1 MSELREAAKE
11 LVRLKDIKERMEAIG
26 IDRHGDSPLADE
38 YMKLASCYEANK
50 DAAWEALRQALTK
63 EVESGWIETTL
74 NGFDWDGT
82 PNGTIIV
89 SFEIPYQEVTTG
101 EAWSL
106 ARQSPPQQ
114 QGEGRAGLVSEQSSA
129 SNESEEV
136 R

>member
-1 MSELREAAKE
+1 MSELREAVKAFLTAYDERVPLNDDAKYVANQQL
-11 LVRLKDIKERMEAIG
+11 LVVTV
-26 IDRHGDSPLADE
+26 
-38 YMKLASCYEANK
+38 
-50 DAAWEALRQALTK
+50 EALRQALTK